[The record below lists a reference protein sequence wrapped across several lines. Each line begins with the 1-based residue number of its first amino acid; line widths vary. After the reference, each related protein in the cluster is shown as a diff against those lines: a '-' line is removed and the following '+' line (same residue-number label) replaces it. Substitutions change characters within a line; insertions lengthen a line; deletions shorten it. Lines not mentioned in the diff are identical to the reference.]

1 MRNNLNQLINK
12 QLVDQFQN
20 VVKAEIRKH
29 NNAIEKTDE
38 ALDTLKKTFSKFY
51 EENKNTKSTTEAL
64 YGQILKDFKDFTDE
78 ISYSFKD
85 QRIFIKENDKKLN
98 KIIEEFEETIN
109 NLVNCEYFEEY
120 RIDMLHD
127 LNSQKKQFEDSKE
140 ELREEIYDSYKKN
153 RDYIHST
160 SKESDE
166 RSDDIEGI
174 LVSLK
179 KDLEE
184 YKTDAVGILRENEVV
199 KKTMFIME
207 KKIENIYT
215 LIERLNKKGS

>member
-1 MRNNLNQLINK
+1 MNQLINK

-64 YGQILKDFKDFTDE
+64 YGQILKNFTDFTDE

-109 NLVNCEYFEEY
+109 NLVHCEYFEEY

-166 RSDDIEGI
+166 RSDEIEGI

-199 KKTMFIME
+199 KKTIFIME

-215 LIERLNKKGS
+215 LIDRLNKKGS

>member
-29 NNAIEKTDE
+29 NTAIEKTDHAIE
-38 ALDTLKKTFSKFY
+38 ELKKTFSEFY
-51 EENKNTKSTTEAL
+51 EENKNTKSTTESL
-64 YGQILKDFKDFTDE
+64 YRDILKNFKDCTDE
-78 ISYSFKD
+78 ISDSFND

-98 KIIEEFEETIN
+98 RIIEEFEQTIKS
-109 NLVNCEYFEEY
+109 LVNFQCFEDY
-120 RIDMLHD
+120 RIDTLHD
-127 LNSQKKQFEDSKE
+127 FSSLQKEFEESKE
-140 ELREEIYDSYKKN
+140 LIRVEIWDSYKKN
-153 RDYIHST
+153 RSYIHST
-160 SKESDE
+160 SKESNE
-166 RSDDIEGI
+166 RSDEIKGL

-199 KKTMFIME
+199 KKSMFIME

-215 LIERLNKKGS
+215 LIARLTKKE